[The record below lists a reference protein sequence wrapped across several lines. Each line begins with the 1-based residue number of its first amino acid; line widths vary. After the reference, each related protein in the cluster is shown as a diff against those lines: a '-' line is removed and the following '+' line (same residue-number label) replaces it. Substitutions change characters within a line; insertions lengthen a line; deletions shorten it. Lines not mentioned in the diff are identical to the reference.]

1 MKQEFFE
8 KYDVVAETI
17 TRRKLCVRLPCG
29 ATTGVAYEEMDGEP
43 EVRYMIFDK
52 RWVGNGMSI
61 HGEENLFKTMITTA
75 VSLDLY
81 IKNWQAIESTFPQ
94 LFIPD
99 KIKTRE

>member
-17 TRRKLCVRLPCG
+17 MRRQLRLRPPYG
-29 ATTGVAYEEMDGEP
+29 ATTGVAYEEIDGGE

-52 RWVGNGMSI
+52 RWVGDGMSI

-81 IKNWQAIESTFPQ
+81 IKNWQAIGSTFPQ

>member
-17 TRRKLCVRLPCG
+17 VREELRLRTPHG

-43 EVRYMIFDK
+43 EVRYMIFD
-52 RWVGNGMSI
+52 RQTGEGMSI
-61 HGEENLFKTMITTA
+61 SGEENLFKTMITTA

-81 IKNWQAIESTFPQ
+81 IKNWRAIECTFPQ
-94 LFIPD
+94 LFIPN
-99 KIKTRE
+99 KIKTRI